1 MFSTGPLRLPH
12 YSLIRIF
19 LTLAFALGLSACGS
33 FSSPEPTLTPTATS
47 TPEPPTATP
56 EPMALTVNGEG
67 ITVVEFNAEVQRYLT
82 AQTNLGKAIT
92 TEEASEAVK
101 EDLTAQLLLAQAA
114 RKDGF
119 VLDEEGLK
127 ERIES
132 LSVQAGGAEALSTW
146 QSEHGYSDQA
156 FRSAL
161 KRAAESAWMRD
172 KILAGVP
179 STAEQV
185 HVQQIL
191 LYNQDTAQNFLTQLN
206 GGADFDELAQ
216 RADPLTRG
224 DLGWVP
230 RGYLL
235 EPKIEGVAFNL
246 TLGQYSDVIATDV
259 GFHIIRILARESER
273 PLSPDAYLALQ
284 ELALKSW
291 VQEHRQ
297 QADIIIAQ
305 REQP

>member
-1 MFSTGPLRLPH
+1 MFLHCRPICILVI
-12 YSLIRIF
+12 LIS
-19 LTLAFALGLSACGS
+19 ALGLSACAS
-33 FSSPEPTLTPTATS
+33 FFPPEPTLTPTATF

-67 ITVVEFNAEVQRYLT
+67 ITVVEFNAETQRYLT
-82 AQTNLGKAIT
+82 SQTNLGKAVSP
-92 TEEASEAVK
+92 EEASEAVK

-114 RKDGF
+114 RAEGF
-119 VLDEEGLK
+119 VLDEAGLQA
-127 ERIES
+127 RIEA
-132 LSVQAGGAEALSTW
+132 LAAQVGGVEALSKW
-146 QSEHGYSDQA
+146 QAEHGYSETA

-172 KILAGVP
+172 KILAEVP

-191 LYNQDTAQNFLTQLN
+191 LYNADTAQSFFAQLV
-206 GGADFDELAQ
+206 GGADFDELAL

-235 EPKIEGVAFNL
+235 EPKIEDVAFNL
-246 TLGQYSDVIATDV
+246 TVGEYSEVIATDV
-259 GFHIIRILARESER
+259 GFHIVRILARDPQR
-273 PLSPDAYLALQ
+273 PLSPDAYLSLQ
-284 ELALKSW
+284 ELALKNW
-291 VQEHRQ
+291 VDAQSQ
-297 QADIIIAQ
+297 QAQIVFANT
-305 REQP
+305 QPSQP

>member
-1 MFSTGPLRLPH
+1 MFFPRDCYACH
-12 YSLIRIF
+12 YRLIRI
-19 LTLAFALGLSACGS
+19 LLSLWIALGLSACAS
-33 FSSPEPTLTPTATS
+33 FFTPEPTSTPQATS

-67 ITVVEFNAEVQRYLT
+67 ITVVEFNAELQRYLT
-82 AQTNLGKAIT
+82 SQEALGKT
-92 TEEASEAVK
+92 VSSDEATNVVK

-114 RKDGF
+114 RANGF
-119 VLDEEGLK
+119 TLDDDDLQN
-127 ERIES
+127 RVVA
-132 LSVQAGGAEALSTW
+132 LAAQVGGMDALSAW
-146 QSEHGYSDQA
+146 EAEHGYSEQA

-172 KILAGVP
+172 KILADVP

-191 LYNQDTAQNFLTQLN
+191 LYNQDTAQSFLTQLN
-206 GGADFDELAQ
+206 GGANFDELAL

-235 EPKIEGVAFNL
+235 EPQLEEAAFRL
-246 TLGQYSDVIATDV
+246 AVGEYSEVITTDV
-259 GFHIIRILARESER
+259 GFHILRVLAREPQR
-273 PLSPDAYLALQ
+273 PLSPDAYLSLQ
-284 ELALKSW
+284 ELALKTW
-291 VQEHRQ
+291 IDEQRQ
-297 QADIIIAQ
+297 QANIIVS
-305 REQP
+305 PLPNN